1 MDLIKHLPSIV
12 PKHGI
17 GFYVL
22 ENLAHNLSRKTIW
35 GHSND
40 IAKMVPSLCK
50 LRKHRSLAFPL
61 PSPLLQE
68 VLRTYSQLYTELTF
82 LT

>member
-1 MDLIKHLPSIV
+1 MHLIKHLPSIV

-40 IAKMVPSLCK
+40 IAKMV
-50 LRKHRSLAFPL
+50 RKHRSLAFPL